1 MLFIND
7 RALPLGGE
15 GLAKKKRDKRRDKKR
30 ETKEGKSVKL
40 AGRVLQMKIK
50 GKAARKG
57 AIDWR
62 LL

>member
-1 MLFIND
+1 MIVRFHWAA
-7 RALPLGGE
+7 RVWR
-15 GLAKKKRDKRRDKKR
+15 KKRRDKRRDKKR